1 MFTADE
7 LKWSSRTA
15 VREVEFLNCSSVEF
29 VCCEHGLIGNSVL
42 EVEPT
47 GQRPPEVA
55 KTDGGISFRHHWSD
69 ILFQSCFALY
79 ERTVELE
86 YLTRSCLRADSHRH
100 ARHDRTVLSVSRCFG
115 DVNSIPDNSRL
126 SPTENLKSEDVH
138 SNRPIHTGTRHRQ
151 DRLVVSGGRC
161 ELGISDRISTTVV
174 YGSTAIYVCVSKYV
188 TSV

>member
-1 MFTADE
+1 VFTADE

-47 GQRPPEVA
+47 GQRP
-55 KTDGGISFRHHWSD
+55 TGISFRHHWSD

-86 YLTRSCLRADSHRH
+86 YLTRSRLRADSHRH

-115 DVNSIPDNSRL
+115 DVNSIPGNPRL
-126 SPTENLKSEDVH
+126 APTENLKSEHVH